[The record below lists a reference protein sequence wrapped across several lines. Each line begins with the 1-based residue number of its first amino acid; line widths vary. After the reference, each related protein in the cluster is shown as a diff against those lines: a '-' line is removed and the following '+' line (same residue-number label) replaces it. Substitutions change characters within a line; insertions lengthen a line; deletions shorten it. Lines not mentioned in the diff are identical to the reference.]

1 MSRFYSFSK
10 SPDVSEM
17 VFQFE
22 LNKCYLLAFRCM
34 PIKMKVMPKMWKSMP
49 WNEIYL
55 IKYLLLKIVLFFIQ
69 LVCRWN
75 VKFLLILAYFSN
87 MTLKFIHST
96 EENRGAGVSF
106 QHEEQINIH
115 KILVICNEIG
125 ACVCKMPIVFYIFNG
140 DLFGI

>member
-1 MSRFYSFSK
+1 
-10 SPDVSEM
+10 
-17 VFQFE
+17 
-22 LNKCYLLAFRCM
+22 
-34 PIKMKVMPKMWKSMP
+34 
-49 WNEIYL
+49 
-55 IKYLLLKIVLFFIQ
+55 
-69 LVCRWN
+69 
-75 VKFLLILAYFSN
+75 